1 MKTNGKLEVEFQNQQ
16 GRQLR
21 VTENRNP
28 AAAPK
33 GFVALEP
40 VSYIVELGGG
50 AAAAQGLTLS
60 KIDYIQNANSELR
73 LLLVSTPSSFSIHLL
88 RSLCYSILACP
99 FLSHLTLLTAT
110 SPCSRPL
117 VLFSLPSNFY
127 PLPPIQLFDYSP
139 FSPSP

>member
-1 MKTNGKLEVEFQNQQ
+1 MQQANGIFEVEFQNQQ

-33 GFVALEP
+33 GFTALEP

-60 KIDYIQNANSELR
+60 KIDYIRNANSE
-73 LLLVSTPSSFSIHLL
+73 SHFPYSNSSSSFQ
-88 RSLCYSILACP
+88 
-99 FLSHLTLLTAT
+99 
-110 SPCSRPL
+110 
-117 VLFSLPSNFY
+117 PS
-127 PLPPIQLFDYSP
+127 Q
-139 FSPSP
+139 PS

>member
-28 AAAPK
+28 AAAPN

-60 KIDYIQNANSELR
+60 KIDYILNANSELR
-73 LLLVSTPSSFSIHLL
+73 PLLFSTPSTFS
-88 RSLCYSILACP
+88 RFILFRPLAIQYLPVP
-99 FLSHLTLLTAT
+99 FFPTLLY
-110 SPCSRPL
+110 PQ
-117 VLFSLPSNFY
+117 
-127 PLPPIQLFDYSP
+127 PLPPLLSPPHPLFLTPP
-139 FSPSP
+139 FLIPSHLPVTF